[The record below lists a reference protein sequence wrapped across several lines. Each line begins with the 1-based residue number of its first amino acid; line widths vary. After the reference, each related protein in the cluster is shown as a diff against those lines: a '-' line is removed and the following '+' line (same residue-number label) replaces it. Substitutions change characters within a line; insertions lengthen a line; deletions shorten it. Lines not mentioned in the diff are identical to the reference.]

1 MARTTII
8 SRKLNG
14 EWCSYIYE
22 CPAAMGVG
30 KTQDES
36 MCSAIACQTSLV
48 DWYFNNDSPTK
59 EELEEWHK
67 LLDNIE

>member
-1 MARTTII
+1 
-8 SRKLNG
+8 
-14 EWCSYIYE
+14 
-22 CPAAMGVG
+22 MGVG

-67 LLDNIE
+67 LLDEIE